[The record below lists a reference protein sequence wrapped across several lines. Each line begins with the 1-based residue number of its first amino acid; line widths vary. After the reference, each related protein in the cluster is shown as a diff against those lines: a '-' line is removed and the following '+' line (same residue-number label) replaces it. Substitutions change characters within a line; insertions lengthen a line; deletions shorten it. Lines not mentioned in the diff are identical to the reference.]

1 MDERPNKIRI
11 ALLAGAVIGAIS
23 GIPGLNL
30 INCCCCAGILLGG
43 YIATYLYHQ
52 ELSEGMQPMQASDCV
67 VLGLSAGVAGAFIG
81 TFLELFISLAFGDI
95 GNQLLQSMM
104 DRLIETLESSGSLP
118 VDAADELRGQVEDAI
133 RESKGTSGFFSSLFS
148 SLVINPLFGML
159 GALIGYA
166 MLKRKDRANA
176 HVQSGM
182 PQ

>member
-30 INCCCCAGILLGG
+30 INCCCCAGILFGG

-52 ELSEGMQPMQASDCV
+52 ELSEGMPPMQASDCV

-81 TFLELFISLAFGDI
+81 TFLELFIALAFGDI
-95 GNQLLQSMM
+95 GNQLLHSLME
-104 DRLIETLESSGSLP
+104 RLIGTLESSGSLP

-133 RESKGTSGFFSSLFS
+133 RESQGTTGFFSNLFS
-148 SLVINPLFGML
+148 NLVINPLFSML
-159 GALIGYA
+159 GSLIGYA
-166 MLKRKDRANA
+166 MLRRKDRATP
-176 HVQSGM
+176 HIQSGM

>member
-1 MDERPNKIRI
+1 MDERPSKVRI
-11 ALLAGAVIGAIS
+11 ALLAGAVIGAVS

-52 ELSEGMQPMQASDCV
+52 ELTEGMPPMQASDCV

-81 TFLELFISLAFGDI
+81 TFLELFIALAFGDV

-104 DRLIETLESSGSLP
+104 ERLIDTLESSGNLP
-118 VDAADELRGQVEDAI
+118 VDAADELRNQVEAAI
-133 RESKGTSGFFSSLFS
+133 QESKGMSGFFSNLFS
-148 SLVINPLFGML
+148 NLVINPLFSML

-166 MLKRKDRANA
+166 MLKRKDRVTP
-176 HVQSGM
+176 HIQSGM